1 MKEVID
7 QKTLRKYLFHMIMVV
22 NINTNVIMINFV
34 VEMETKY
41 KEHFSKIKLKETI
54 LNSYFTRHELENN

>member
-1 MKEVID
+1 MKEIID

-41 KEHFSKIKLKETI
+41 KEHFSEIKLKETI